1 MAKCYVMNPLIGM
14 IHQIRVLLDSGG
26 NLSLINNDV
35 TRKIGLPGDTV
46 NINLNVASL
55 QNWNLFFH
63 PFFFL
68 FSVEL
73 LDLEQLLAETKEK
86 AEAERTVKARLAAI
100 RQQLNDLRRADND
113 EPQGADSGSDTE
125 DQPVT
130 KSQIANLFS
139 SSL

>member
-1 MAKCYVMNPLIGM
+1 MKFVF
-14 IHQIRVLLDSGG
+14 S
-26 NLSLINNDV
+26 S
-35 TRKIGLPGDTV
+35 
-46 NINLNVASL
+46 
-55 QNWNLFFH
+55 FFL
-63 PFFFL
+63 FL

-139 SSL
+139 SSLQSAVSSPLSRPYHVVNTSSRTITEVKQR